1 LPLLS
6 ILPEGRRL
14 LREGEPM
21 KSHRTILPIILPAL
35 ALGLLLAVPAAA
47 QHHPVAGKVDY
58 DPQPGGG
65 EPTAP
70 GCPGITNKVTIG
82 VRTFNPDTIT
92 VDAGQPV
99 CWTWAGAPEAHN
111 IRADDGSFTSGLPDT
126 TGTFQKTFNTPGS
139 YGFHCQS
146 HGTLTT
152 GMRGTV
158 IVRDNAEPGSGPGTI
173 QLASTEY
180 FVNEADGTLNL
191 AVARVGGSD
200 GPASVAYATAPGSAK
215 PGKDFLPRK
224 GTLRWT
230 AGDAEPKVIAV
241 PLKNDTKA
249 EPEEAFSVKL
259 SKATGAALGAAA
271 AAVTVRDD
279 DGGGG
284 CSTAFSAP
292 SELKAAGESA
302 GEIRLEWEEAT
313 GEVRSL
319 FVERRQP
326 DGEFR
331 EIAAVAPGAD
341 GFVDA
346 GLPAGATFHYRLR
359 AEAADGGSAFSEVV
373 AGATD
378 AMAAACD
385 ETRALCLGGRFE
397 ATVER
402 SWPAEKGRE
411 VTRLQAP
418 EAPDAGLF
426 LLSGAADL
434 QLLVSVFDGCAVNDR
449 YWVSLAAV
457 AEEELTVRVRDT
469 QTGRTWVY
477 FNPAGSMPAP
487 LRDVEAFKT
496 CP

>member
-1 LPLLS
+1 LPQLS
-6 ILPEGRRL
+6 ITPESRGL
-14 LREGEPM
+14 LRGGETM
-21 KSHRTILPIILPAL
+21 RSHRIILPAL

-99 CWTWAGAPEAHN
+99 CWTWSGAPEAHN

-158 IVRDNAEPGSGPGTI
+158 IVRDADGEPGSGPGTI

-200 GPASVAYATAPGSAK
+200 GPASVKYATAPGSAK

-230 AGDAEPKVIAV
+230 AGDAEPKIVQV
-241 PLKNDTKA
+241 PLKNDTKT
-249 EPEEAFSVKL
+249 EPEEAFSFKL
-259 SKATGAALGAAA
+259 SKATGAALGAAV

-284 CSTAFSAP
+284 CSAASSAP

-302 GEIRLEWEEAT
+302 GEIRLEWEEAAS
-313 GEVRSL
+313 EVRSL
-319 FVERRQP
+319 FVERRLP
-326 DGEFR
+326 GGEFR
-331 EIAAVAPGAD
+331 EIASVAPGAG
-341 GFVDA
+341 GFVDS
-346 GLPAGATFHYRLR
+346 GLPAGTIFHYRLR

-378 AMAAACD
+378 GVAAACD
-385 ETRALCLGGRFE
+385 ETRALCLNGGRFE
-397 ATVER
+397 ATVEGR
-402 SWPAEKGRE
+402 RPAEKGRE
-411 VTRLQAP
+411 VTRLSAP
-418 EAPDAGLF
+418 EAPDSGLF
-426 LLSGAADL
+426 IFSGAEGA
-434 QLLVSVFDGCAVNDR
+434 QLLVSVADGCAVNDR
-449 YWVSLAAV
+449 YWLSLAAV
-457 AEEELTVRVRDT
+457 TDEELTVRVRDT
-469 QTGRTWVY
+469 QTGRTWV
-477 FNPAGSMPAP
+477 FFSPAGSTPAP